1 MRTNY
6 GKREKMKPSSIENS
20 RNSLIELHKRK
31 RSLVKNRLEDF
42 KTVYKGSEE
51 RIFAELCF
59 CICTPQS
66 SAVICWERVLDLTKN
81 RILYEGKEKEI
92 AARLRGVRF
101 RENKARFIVEARR
114 FFSINGTID
123 VSAKLRQMVAKGK
136 NQQRSLTHLDQ
147 NGTVEK
153 MNLKEVANL
162 REMLV
167 QEVKGLGMKE
177 ASHFLRNIGIGGEL
191 AILDRH
197 ILRNLALYG
206 VIDKIPKSLSKKVY
220 IEIELR
226 MRLFSDEIGIPM
238 DELDLVLWAK
248 ETGMVFK

>member
-1 MRTNY
+1 
-6 GKREKMKPSSIENS
+6 MKSDSIGNS
-20 RNSLIELHKRK
+20 RNSLIELHKRN
-31 RSLVKNRLEDF
+31 RSVIKSRLEDF
-42 KTVYKGSEE
+42 KTVYRGSEE

-66 SAVICWERVLDLTKN
+66 SAVVCWERILDLTKD
-81 RILYEGKEKEI
+81 RILYEGNEKGI

-114 FFSINGTID
+114 FFSINGTIN
-123 VSAKLRQMVAKGK
+123 VSAKLREMVNQGK
-136 NQQRSLTHLDQ
+136 KRQTSLSYLDQ
-147 NGTVEK
+147 NRTVEK
-153 MNLKEVANL
+153 VDLKEVSRL
-162 REMLV
+162 RETLA

-197 ILRNLALYG
+197 ILRNLVLYG
-206 VIDKIPKSLSKKVY
+206 VIDEIPRSLPKKVY
-220 IEIELR
+220 LEIELR

-248 ETGMVFK
+248 ETGIVFK

>member
-1 MRTNY
+1 
-6 GKREKMKPSSIENS
+6 MKSSSIENS

-31 RSLVKNRLEDF
+31 RSVVKNRLEDF
-42 KTVYKGSEE
+42 KTVCRASEE

-66 SAVICWERVLDLTKN
+66 SAVVCWERILDLAKN
-81 RILYEGKEKEI
+81 RILYEGNEKEI

-101 RENKARFIVEARR
+101 RKNKARFIVEARR

-123 VSAKLRQMVAKGK
+123 VRTKLRQMVAQNTKP
-136 NQQRSLTHLDQ
+136 QTSLTHLDQ

-177 ASHFLRNIGIGGEL
+177 ASHFLRNIGIGGKL

-197 ILRNLALYG
+197 ILKNLAHYG
-206 VIDKIPKSLSKKVY
+206 VIDKIPRSLSKKVY
-220 IEIELR
+220 LEIERR

-248 ETGMVFK
+248 ETKIVFK